1 MRSVLPLF
9 APLGKWGKSKWM
21 RFRRAVGALAER
33 NFRYLFASS
42 TISGLGDGV
51 SFVALVFA
59 VLQVSDSAIALG
71 LVLAA
76 RQIADA
82 AIVLAAGVWADRLPR
97 HLVLIAVAIVQGVA
111 QAITGTL
118 VLTGSATIPMLV
130 VLQAVYGLA
139 EGFYLPASTGLIPAT
154 VSPGR
159 LQQANALLGLSRNGT
174 RIVGPAIGGALV
186 ALGSPGSAL
195 LADAASFATAALLLL
210 PLSLPARAE
219 VVETKSF
226 FADLRQGWGEF
237 RRQTWIWTTIV
248 FFGIGN
254 FAFASYW
261 VLGPVVSK
269 RDLGGAPAW
278 AALTAALGVGALVG
292 GVLAMR
298 IRPKK
303 PLAASCMAAWV
314 ILLLPLG
321 MGLGLPLSVLI
332 SFSLV
337 AGCGLAIHITLWF
350 TVFQQNVPEEALSR
364 VSSYDSFGSF
374 VLLPL
379 GAALAGPV
387 AAVVG
392 VQKTLIGAAIVIA
405 ITQAIVFAQP
415 SVHAIRAREEPPPE
429 IPEPAPE
436 HVTMASP

>member
-1 MRSVLPLF
+1 MRLRV
-9 APLGKWGKSKWM
+9 A
-21 RFRRAVGALAER
+21 AGALAER
-33 NFRYLFASS
+33 NFRLLFSSS
-42 TISGLGDGV
+42 TISGLGDGI
-51 SFVALVFA
+51 SIVALVFA
-59 VLQVSDSAIALG
+59 VLEVSDSAVALG

-97 HLVLIAVAIVQGVA
+97 HLVLIAVAVVQGVA
-111 QAITGTL
+111 QAVTGAL
-118 VLTGSATIPMLV
+118 VLTGSATILMLV
-130 VLQAVYGLA
+130 ILQAIYGLA

-154 VSPGR
+154 ISPGR
-159 LQQANALLGLSRNGT
+159 LQEANALLGLSRNGT

-195 LADAASFATAALLLL
+195 LADAASFAAAALLLV
-210 PLSLPARAE
+210 PLRLPARAE
-219 VVETKSF
+219 VAEAKSF
-226 FADLRQGWGEF
+226 FVELRQGWSEF

-261 VLGPVVSK
+261 VLGPVISK
-269 RDLGGAPAW
+269 RELGGAPAW
-278 AALTAALGVGALVG
+278 AALTAAFSVGALIG
-292 GVLAMR
+292 GVLAIR

-314 ILLLPLG
+314 FLLQPLG
-321 MGLGLPLSVLI
+321 MGLGLPLPVLI
-332 SFSLV
+332 AISVV

-350 TVFQQNVPEEALSR
+350 TVFQQNVPAESISR

-379 GAALAGPV
+379 GAALAGPI

-392 VQKTLIGAAIVIA
+392 VQETLIGAAIVIA

-415 SVHAIRAREEPPPE
+415 SVHAIRARDEPTAE
-429 IPEPAPE
+429 VSEAAPD
-436 HVTMASP
+436 VTMASP

>member
-1 MRSVLPLF
+1 MRL
-9 APLGKWGKSKWM
+9 
-21 RFRRAVGALAER
+21 RRAVGALAER

-42 TISGLGDGV
+42 TISGLGDGISV
-51 SFVALVFA
+51 VALVFA

-76 RQIADA
+76 RQVADA
-82 AIVLAAGVWADRLPR
+82 AIVLAAGVWADRMPR
-97 HLVLIAVAIVQGVA
+97 HLVLIAVAIVQGVV

-118 VLTGSATIPMLV
+118 VLTDSATIPMLV
-130 VLQAVYGLA
+130 ALQAVYGLA

-154 VSPGR
+154 VSPGK
-159 LQQANALLGLSRNGT
+159 LQQANALLGLSRNAT
-174 RIVGPAIGGALV
+174 RIVGPAIGGAIV
-186 ALGSPGSAL
+186 AAGSPGSAL
-195 LADAASFATAALLLL
+195 LIDAASFGAGALLLL
-210 PLSLPARAE
+210 PLRLPKRDD
-219 VVETKSF
+219 VVEAKSF
-226 FADLRQGWGEF
+226 VADLRQGWNEF

-261 VLGPVVSK
+261 VLGPVIAK

-278 AALTAALGVGALVG
+278 AALTAAFSVGALVG
-292 GVLAMR
+292 GLLAIK

-314 ILLLPLG
+314 FLLQPLG
-321 MGLGLPLSVLI
+321 MGLGLPLSVLVA
-332 SFSLV
+332 FSV
-337 AGCGLAIHITLWF
+337 AAGCGLAIHITLWF
-350 TVFQQNVPEEALSR
+350 TVFQQNVPEESLSR

-379 GAALAGPV
+379 GAALAGPI
-387 AAVVG
+387 AAVIG
-392 VQKTLIGAAIVIA
+392 VHETLIAASAVIA

-415 SVHAIRAREEPPPE
+415 SVHAIRARKETEPPTE
-429 IPEPAPE
+429 FQEPATE
-436 HVTMASP
+436 HVTMTSP

>member
-1 MRSVLPLF
+1 MRLRV
-9 APLGKWGKSKWM
+9 A
-21 RFRRAVGALAER
+21 AGALAER
-33 NFRYLFASS
+33 NFRLLFSSS
-42 TISGLGDGV
+42 TISGLGDGI
-51 SFVALVFA
+51 SIVALVFA
-59 VLQVSDSAIALG
+59 VLEVSDSAIALG

-97 HLVLIAVAIVQGVA
+97 HLVLIAVAVVQGVA
-111 QAITGTL
+111 QAVTGTL
-118 VLTGSATIPMLV
+118 VLTGSATIGMIV
-130 VLQAVYGLA
+130 VLQAIYGLA

-159 LQQANALLGLSRNGT
+159 LQEANALLGLSRSGT

-195 LADAASFATAALLLL
+195 IADAVSFAAAALLLV
-210 PLSLPARAE
+210 PLRLPARAE
-219 VVETKSF
+219 VAAAKSF
-226 FADLRQGWGEF
+226 FAELRQGWGEF

-261 VLGPVVSK
+261 VLGPVISK

-278 AALTAALGVGALVG
+278 AALTAAFSVGALVG
-292 GVLAMR
+292 GVFAMR

-314 ILLLPLG
+314 FLLQPLG
-321 MGLGLPLSVLI
+321 MGLGLPLPVLI
-332 SFSLV
+332 AFSV
-337 AGCGLAIHITLWF
+337 AAGCGLAIHIALWS
-350 TVFQQNVPEEALSR
+350 TVFQQNVPPESISR

-392 VQKTLIGAAIVIA
+392 VQQTLIGATIVIA
-405 ITQAIVFAQP
+405 ITQVIVFAQP
-415 SVHAIRAREEPPPE
+415 SVHAIRAREEPEAPTEFPE
-429 IPEPAPE
+429 STTE
-436 HVTMASP
+436 HVTMTSP

>member
-1 MRSVLPLF
+1 MRLR
-9 APLGKWGKSKWM
+9 A
-21 RFRRAVGALAER
+21 AVGALAER
-33 NFRYLFASS
+33 NFRLLFASS
-42 TISGLGDGV
+42 TISGLGDGISV
-51 SFVALVFA
+51 VALVFA

-71 LVLAA
+71 LVIAA

-97 HLVLIAVAIVQGVA
+97 HLVLIAVAVVQGVV
-111 QAITGTL
+111 QAVTGTL
-118 VLTGSATIPMLV
+118 VLTDSATIPMLIG
-130 VLQAVYGLA
+130 LQALYGLA

-154 VSPGR
+154 ISPGR
-159 LQQANALLGLSRNGT
+159 LQQANALLGLSRNAT
-174 RIVGPAIGGALV
+174 RIVGPAIGGAIV
-186 ALGSPGSAL
+186 AAGSPGSAL
-195 LADAASFATAALLLL
+195 LIDAASFAAGALLLVPLRL
-210 PLSLPARAE
+210 PKRAE

-226 FADLRQGWGEF
+226 FADLRQGWNEF

-261 VLGPVVSK
+261 VLGPIVAK

-278 AALTAALGVGALVG
+278 AALTAAFSVGALVG
-292 GVLAMR
+292 GLLALR

-314 ILLLPLG
+314 FLLQPLG
-321 MGLGLPLSVLI
+321 MGLGLPLWTLIVFSVLC
-332 SFSLV
+332 
-337 AGCGLAIHITLWF
+337 GCGLAIHIALWF
-350 TVFQQNVPEEALSR
+350 TVFQQNVPEESLSR

-387 AAVVG
+387 AAVIG
-392 VQKTLIGAAIVIA
+392 VQQTLLAAAFVIA
-405 ITQAIVFAQP
+405 VTQVIVYAQP
-415 SVHAIRAREEPPPE
+415 SVHAIRSPSSVEEAARIERAEE
-429 IPEPAPE
+429 
-436 HVTMASP
+436 ASSIAG

>member
-1 MRSVLPLF
+1 
-9 APLGKWGKSKWM
+9 
-21 RFRRAVGALAER
+21 
-33 NFRYLFASS
+33 
-42 TISGLGDGV
+42 
-51 SFVALVFA
+51 VFA

-71 LVLAA
+71 LVIAA

-97 HLVLIAVAIVQGVA
+97 HLVLIAVAIVQGVV

-118 VLTGSATIPMLV
+118 VLTDSATIPMLIG
-130 VLQAVYGLA
+130 LQAIYGLA

-154 VSPGR
+154 ISPGR
-159 LQQANALLGLSRNGT
+159 LQQANALLGLSRNAT
-174 RIVGPAIGGALV
+174 RIVGPAIGGAIV
-186 ALGSPGSAL
+186 AAGSPGSAL
-195 LADAASFATAALLLL
+195 LIDAASFALGALLLVPLRL
-210 PLSLPARAE
+210 PRRAE

-226 FADLRQGWGEF
+226 LADLRQGWYEF

-254 FAFASYW
+254 FAYASYY
-261 VLGPVVSK
+261 VLGPIVAK

-278 AALTAALGVGALVG
+278 AALTAAFAIGALVG
-292 GVLAMR
+292 GLLALR

-314 ILLLPLG
+314 FLLQPLG
-321 MGLGLPLSVLI
+321 MGLGLPLSILIVFSVLC
-332 SFSLV
+332 
-337 AGCGLAIHITLWF
+337 GCGLAIHIALWF
-350 TVFQQNVPEEALSR
+350 TVFQQNVPEESLSR

-379 GAALAGPV
+379 GAALAGPI

-392 VQKTLIGAAIVIA
+392 VQETLLAAAVVIA
-405 ITQAIVFAQP
+405 ITQAIVYAQP
-415 SVHAIRAREEPPPE
+415 SVHAIRRREEPA
-429 IPEPAPE
+429 EPSEAP
-436 HVTMASP
+436 AAA

>member
-1 MRSVLPLF
+1 MRLR
-9 APLGKWGKSKWM
+9 A
-21 RFRRAVGALAER
+21 AVGALAER
-33 NFRYLFASS
+33 NFRLLFASS
-42 TISGLGDGV
+42 TISGLGDGISV
-51 SFVALVFA
+51 VALVFA

-97 HLVLIAVAIVQGVA
+97 HLVLIAVAVVQGIV
-111 QAITGTL
+111 QAITGAA
-118 VLTGSATIPMLV
+118 VLTGAATIPMLV
-130 VLQAVYGLA
+130 GLQAVYGLA

-154 VSPGR
+154 ITPGR

-174 RIVGPAIGGALV
+174 RIVGPAIGGAIV
-186 ALGSPGSAL
+186 AAGSPGTAL
-195 LADAASFATAALLLL
+195 LIDAASFAAAALLLL
-210 PLSLPARAE
+210 PLRLPSRAD
-219 VVETKSF
+219 VVEAKSF
-226 FADLRQGWGEF
+226 FGDLRQGWDEF

-254 FAFASYW
+254 FAFASYF
-261 VLGPVVSK
+261 VLGPIVTK

-278 AALTAALGVGALVG
+278 AALTAAFSVGALVG
-292 GVLAMR
+292 GVLALR

-314 ILLLPLG
+314 FLLQPLG

-332 SFSLV
+332 VFSV
-337 AGCGLAIHITLWF
+337 ISGCGLAIHIALWF
-350 TVFQQNVPEEALSR
+350 TVFQQNVPEESLSR

-387 AAVVG
+387 AAVIG
-392 VQKTLIGAAIVIA
+392 VQQTLLGAAFVIA
-405 ITQAIVFAQP
+405 ITQAIVYAQP
-415 SVHAIRAREEPPPE
+415 SVHAIRAPKEPKDATE
-429 IPEPAPE
+429 VPAP
-436 HVTMASP
+436 A

>member
-1 MRSVLPLF
+1 MRI
-9 APLGKWGKSKWM
+9 
-21 RFRRAVGALAER
+21 RRAVGALAER
-33 NFRYLFASS
+33 NFRLLFASS
-42 TISGLGDGV
+42 TISGLGDGISV
-51 SFVALVFA
+51 IALVFA

-97 HLVLIAVAIVQGVA
+97 HLVLIAVAIVQGVV

-118 VLTGSATIPMLV
+118 VLTDSATIPMLIG
-130 VLQAVYGLA
+130 LQAVYGLA

-154 VSPGR
+154 ISPGR
-159 LQQANALLGLSRNGT
+159 LQQANALLGLSRNAT

-195 LADAASFATAALLLL
+195 LIDAASFAAGALFLL
-210 PLSLPARAE
+210 PLRLPKRDD

-226 FADLRQGWGEF
+226 VTDLRQGWDEF

-261 VLGPVVSK
+261 VLGPIIAK
-269 RDLGGAPAW
+269 RELGGAPAW
-278 AALTAALGVGALVG
+278 AALTAAFSVGALVG
-292 GVLAMR
+292 GLLALR

-314 ILLLPLG
+314 FLLQPLG
-321 MGLGLPLSVLI
+321 MGLGLPLGVLI
-332 SFSLV
+332 AFSLV
-337 AGCGLAIHITLWF
+337 AGCGLAVHITLWY
-350 TVFQQNVPEEALSR
+350 TVFQQNVPEESLSR

-374 VLLPL
+374 ILLPL
-379 GAALAGPV
+379 GAALAGPI
-387 AAVVG
+387 AAVIG
-392 VQKTLIGAAIVIA
+392 VQQTLLAAAFVIA
-405 ITQAIVFAQP
+405 ITQAIVYAQP
-415 SVHAIRAREEPPPE
+415 SVHAIRAREEPKEPTE
-429 IPEPAPE
+429 APAP
-436 HVTMASP
+436 A